1 VIRSAVAFGI
11 EHLVLSGDCVDI
23 YNPKAVRSAMGSLF
37 KIKVTVVGDF
47 ISFIRSARAL
57 GRAVYSA
64 ELSER
69 ARALGTVALKRDSIV
84 IIGNEGHGVSEEV
97 SLACD
102 AGLYIPISEKTES
115 LNASVA
121 AGILMWEQSKAD

>member
-1 VIRSAVAFGI
+1 
-11 EHLVLSGDCVDI
+11 
-23 YNPKAVRSAMGSLF
+23 MGSLF
-37 KIKVTVVGDF
+37 RIKITVVKDF
-47 ISFIRSARAL
+47 LSFIKAARAH

-69 ARALGTVALKRDSIV
+69 AIPLGKLPLKRDSIV
-84 IIGNEGHGVSEEV
+84 VIGNEGHGVSEEV

-121 AGILMWEQSKAD
+121 AGILMWEQSKAQ